1 MDSVD
6 TELSQL
12 NLSEQLRANSSFMK
26 IIATLFHYGNQ
37 SMSAAQLV
45 SAVRTLDLL
54 QLRGETPKST
64 VQGIISTSRKIA
76 RDLKLPDPF
85 RIDKDGASRQAK
97 YAIADDVLNGATMP
111 DQTDIPDEPIILRP
125 VEHAPSNH
133 YYASATSTKR
143 ARKSG
148 YYDGIKRNCRKRVKS
163 AKKKEGSDGSD
174 IEVDSDEDF
183 ELTIESED
191 ETPTPETV
199 EEDTIFDYSLLY
211 SPPPSD
217 ATYIDAI
224 NFSEYPIAAHFA
236 IVQQKG
242 YSYPR
247 FRSHEKIKIPKLN
260 CEDKFR
266 VTDIL
271 KSGKVVGRMFIIADG
286 HGGPGCSEYFVRNTP
301 EAVQALCDHYDDLTD
316 TKVQER
322 FTRDMKKMVQ
332 QLDEAYLK
340 IKRAELYKT
349 EIDTQQHEEEHVD
362 NDGCTLII
370 NVFLGDWLVNIN
382 VGDSR
387 SIVISAPE
395 PSLAPPNSIENA
407 NTAGID
413 TDYKMDVVFASQ
425 DHKPYLEHLAR
436 EILENGGEFVD
447 SVQNRVIKVELD
459 KLKEDGNRHTKRIA
473 LKNARIRPKGY
484 HQAGHDHQ
492 STNGAEVTA
501 AAAGGWAAQSAVRT
515 TAQQAPTHYNKR
527 LREDRI
533 PSLNVARSCGDLDF
547 KMDPEHKIISCEPDV
562 TFIKIS
568 DQPQNEAG
576 STILANGPHKERRR
590 HFLFMSTDGTFD
602 YMYEETAD
610 RQNRAIAKVIGPMI
624 EDGEKIGKYLLE
636 EEERIKG
643 QTIEH
648 KSEQDDTSNNN
659 KKKEEQPKEV
669 VKTEDMDVDVGSTE
683 NNNKKEEDENKS
695 KEETQEKKTN
705 EPELNEN
712 NKDIA
717 KKGEEEE
724 EEEEAD
730 KDNNKTKKKKKNN
743 KTEDKEKKDESTDTI
758 KEDTEMVDKEQDEST
773 TTKQEG
779 ETNGSSHKKKDDT
792 SQQQDDS
799 IKQEQ
804 DAMQVDTEVPRI
816 PLLHKELTLEENQAR
831 KIKERTLVMSARY
844 FANRE
849 SAHGFF
855 ASTLQDYDD
864 CTIILVEI

>member
-1 MDSVD
+1 
-6 TELSQL
+6 
-12 NLSEQLRANSSFMK
+12 MK
-26 IIATLFHYGNQ
+26 GQT
-37 SMSAAQLV
+37 
-45 SAVRTLDLL
+45 
-54 QLRGETPKST
+54 
-64 VQGIISTSRKIA
+64 
-76 RDLKLPDPF
+76 LKLIPT
-85 RIDKDGASRQAK
+85 RISSKSFIDRKEL
-97 YAIADDVLNGATMP
+97 VLLISSLYRLA
-111 DQTDIPDEPIILRP
+111 
-125 VEHAPSNH
+125 
-133 YYASATSTKR
+133 
-143 ARKSG
+143 
-148 YYDGIKRNCRKRVKS
+148 
-163 AKKKEGSDGSD
+163 
-174 IEVDSDEDF
+174 
-183 ELTIESED
+183 IESED
-191 ETPTPETV
+191 DTPVPEVV

-211 SPPPSD
+211 NPPPSD
-217 ATYIDAI
+217 ASYIDAI

-266 VTDIL
+266 VTDIVRD
-271 KSGKVVGRMFIIADG
+271 SKVVGRMFIIADG

-301 EAVQALCDHYDDLTD
+301 AAVQALCDNYEDLAD
-316 TKVQER
+316 EKIQQQ
-322 FTRDMKKMVQ
+322 FTEDIKKMVQ
-332 QLDEAYLK
+332 QLDETYLK
-340 IKRAELYKT
+340 IKRAQLYN
-349 EIDTQQHEEEHVD
+349 DDAQDEHID

-370 NVFLGDWLVNIN
+370 NVFLGEWLVNVN

-395 PSLAPPNSIENA
+395 PSKVAPSSIENA

-492 STNGAEVTA
+492 STNGSETA
-501 AAAGGWAAQSAVRT
+501 VGGWAAQSAVRT
-515 TAQQAPTHYNKR
+515 TAQQANSNIASIHHHQYNR
-527 LREDRI
+527 RMREDRI

-547 KMDPEHKIISCEPDV
+547 KMDPKHKIISCEPDV
-562 TFIKIS
+562 TFLRIS
-568 DQPQNEAG
+568 DQPQNG
-576 STILANGPHKERRR
+576 TTILANGPHKERRR

-624 EDGEKIGKYLLE
+624 EDGEKIGQYLLE

-648 KSEQDDTSNNN
+648 KSEED
-659 KKKEEQPKEV
+659 KKDVKQEPVKMEE
-669 VKTEDMDVDVGSTE
+669 MDVDVDSGDAKNTTE
-683 NNNKKEEDENKS
+683 NIEPVKSETDESNNNEKKEDDDDG
-695 KEETQEKKTN
+695 KKTI
-705 EPELNEN
+705 
-712 NKDIA
+712 DTHDQ
-717 KKGEEEE
+717 
-724 EEEEAD
+724 D
-730 KDNNKTKKKKKNN
+730 KPV
-743 KTEDKEKKDESTDTI
+743 EKKDDADKTPDTP
-758 KEDTEMVDKEQDEST
+758 
-773 TTKQEG
+773 KQE
-779 ETNGSSHKKKDDT
+779 ETEIMNVDHAEKDASKKDDDT
-792 SQQQDDS
+792 TQES
-799 IKQEQ
+799 IKQEGASE
-804 DAMQVDTEVPRI
+804 AMEVDTAPRV
-816 PLLHKELTLEENQAR
+816 PLLHRELSLEETQAR

>member
-1 MDSVD
+1 M
-6 TELSQL
+6 
-12 NLSEQLRANSSFMK
+12 RISS
-26 IIATLFHYGNQ
+26 
-37 SMSAAQLV
+37 
-45 SAVRTLDLL
+45 
-54 QLRGETPKST
+54 
-64 VQGIISTSRKIA
+64 
-76 RDLKLPDPF
+76 
-85 RIDKDGASRQAK
+85 
-97 YAIADDVLNGATMP
+97 
-111 DQTDIPDEPIILRP
+111 
-125 VEHAPSNH
+125 
-133 YYASATSTKR
+133 KR
-143 ARKSG
+143 FIYR
-148 YYDGIKRNCRKRVKS
+148 
-163 AKKKEGSDGSD
+163 KKKTCFLFISFYS
-174 IEVDSDEDF
+174 
-183 ELTIESED
+183 LAIESED
-191 ETPTPETV
+191 ETPVPEVV

-211 SPPPSD
+211 NPPPSD
-217 ATYIDAI
+217 ASYIDAI
-224 NFSEYPIAAHFA
+224 NFSEYPTAAHFA

-266 VTDIL
+266 VTDIVRN
-271 KSGKVVGRMFIIADG
+271 SKVVGRMFIIADG

-301 EAVQALCDHYDDLTD
+301 AAVQALCDNYEDLTD
-316 TKVQER
+316 EKIQQQFTK
-322 FTRDMKKMVQ
+322 DIKKMVQ
-332 QLDEAYLK
+332 QLDETYLK
-340 IKRAELYKT
+340 IKRAQLYNDDAK
-349 EIDTQQHEEEHVD
+349 EDQHID

-370 NVFLGDWLVNIN
+370 NVFLGEWLVNIN

-395 PSLAPPNSIENA
+395 PSKVAPSSIENA

-492 STNGAEVTA
+492 STNNGSETA
-501 AAAGGWAAQSAVRT
+501 VGGWAAQSAVRT
-515 TAQQAPTHYNKR
+515 TAQQANNSNIASIHHHQYNR
-527 LREDRI
+527 RMREDRI

-547 KMDPEHKIISCEPDV
+547 KMDPKHKIISCEPDV
-562 TFIKIS
+562 TFIRIS

-576 STILANGPHKERRR
+576 TTILANGPHKERRR

-610 RQNRAIAKVIGPMI
+610 RQNRAIAKVVGPMI
-624 EDGEKIGKYLLE
+624 EDGEKIGQYLLE

-648 KSEQDDTSNNN
+648 KSEED
-659 KKKEEQPKEV
+659 KKEVKQEP
-669 VKTEDMDVDVGSTE
+669 VKTEEMDVDVDSGAAKNTTNQADTLVKSEKAEEEEDDDGKDKTTDAKTNDQDKPVEKKDDENAEKSTDTT
-683 NNNKKEEDENKS
+683 KKEESEIMNGDHAEEDESQKD
-695 KEETQEKKTN
+695 KTTQE
-705 EPELNEN
+705 
-712 NKDIA
+712 
-717 KKGEEEE
+717 
-724 EEEEAD
+724 
-730 KDNNKTKKKKKNN
+730 
-743 KTEDKEKKDESTDTI
+743 
-758 KEDTEMVDKEQDEST
+758 
-773 TTKQEG
+773 
-779 ETNGSSHKKKDDT
+779 
-792 SQQQDDS
+792 S
-799 IKQEQ
+799 IKQDGASE
-804 DAMQVDTEVPRI
+804 AMEVDTTEAPRV
-816 PLLHKELTLEENQAR
+816 PLLHRELSLEETQAR